1 MCFLAPQRHGT
12 SLLWWGTAKMGFLVC
27 TSWVRRWCIYLSP
40 LGTCWWFSLHLH
52 CSHSRDD
59 YLPNVTLGGV
69 VRVRSFLP
77 FCFDDWW
84 FNIALYNGLFI
95 DDLIFPNCDLIYSHI
110 KLPQG
115 VFAMRFSC
123 INDVI
128 RSAVWDL
135 HICVFCT
142 WTERINTRTRKKTR
156 YSHRTLAAK
165 DGGQNCIFKCA
176 KKGTKNYFLRVIPTV
191 KHYPDIASDIPSGS
205 IYGIFIRNIRTFYLT
220 CILTLSP
227 AFYLASFL
235 AHGRWVVFVAPSS
248 PYACLPPASPPSQW
262 HLRSEHAEP

>member
-1 MCFLAPQRHGT
+1 MCFLAPQTQWTG
-12 SLLWWGTAKMGFLVC
+12 LLWWGTAKMGFLVC
-27 TSWVRRWCIYLSP
+27 TSWVRRWYIYLSP

-142 WTERINTRTRKKTR
+142 WTERINTRTRKNTV
-156 YSHRTLAAK
+156 LPQNI
-165 DGGQNCIFKCA
+165 GGQGWRPK
-176 KKGTKNYFLRVIPTV
+176 L
-191 KHYPDIASDIPSGS
+191 
-205 IYGIFIRNIRTFYLT
+205 
-220 CILTLSP
+220 
-227 AFYLASFL
+227 
-235 AHGRWVVFVAPSS
+235 
-248 PYACLPPASPPSQW
+248 
-262 HLRSEHAEP
+262 HL